1 MMFCWFYEPRRFDLQ
16 TKGGSLLFLCV
27 AAVFWARTGATQ
39 TTSNTEPRL
48 ALAPLPAQASVLA
61 WPATAAAYDLE
72 QTDDLGAPSS
82 WMRVAH
88 VPSLTSNTLSLVL
101 PNTNTK
107 AFYRLRAGPTAT
119 MKIIRAPSGSLVPDA
134 VVDDRGTL
142 HVVYGLNH
150 TAYYLQSTNN
160 GLTFTSPVKANSSGT
175 VETEMGE
182 RGPKLAVGRDGV
194 IHVVW
199 EDDWAPGVQT
209 FVRYCRSLDGGKTF
223 EARRTVSSMSGV
235 DGVTMTA
242 DGLGNVVAFWHVM
255 ADPPP
260 DVPQATWLFLAWSTN
275 NGATFG
281 TSERVN
287 ITNFPEV
294 ACSMCM
300 TRARMSADGNLYLAF
315 RSAVGNIRDFYL
327 LKGAKS
333 ENRFTAIRVNQDN
346 WNIDYCPMVGPE
358 LTFDPYGRALC
369 SFMTSNRVYWAVAE
383 PPINDFRLHVATPSS
398 QDDEIFP
405 TVTANRHGETLLV
418 WQVGPMSTSGTT
430 TVKWAR
436 YNIDGTPS
444 GQQGV
449 IGTSFSGTKA
459 TAVVGSDDNF
469 YIITTAQ

>member
-1 MMFCWFYEPRRFDLQ
+1 MSYGSRHKSPRLDFQPRPGL
-16 TKGGSLLFLCV
+16 LLFLCL
-27 AAVFWARTGATQ
+27 AAVLWVGLGATQ
-39 TTSNTEPRL
+39 TKGAT
-48 ALAPLPAQASVLA
+48 APGLVLTALPAQALVLA

-72 QTDDLGAPSS
+72 QTDDLGAQSN
-82 WMRVAH
+82 WMRIAD

-107 AFYRLRAGPTAT
+107 AFYRLRAGLPAT
-119 MKIIRAPSGSLVPDA
+119 VQIIRTPSGSLVPDA

-150 TAYYLQSTNN
+150 TAYYLKSTNN

-209 FVRYCRSLDGGKTF
+209 FVRYSRSLDGGRTF
-223 EARRTVSSMSGV
+223 EARKTVSSMSGV

-242 DGLGNVVAFWHVM
+242 DGLGNAVAFWHVM

-260 DVPQATWLFLAWSTN
+260 AVPEATWLFLARSTN

-281 TSERVN
+281 ASERVN
-287 ITNFPEV
+287 ITNLPEV

-369 SFMTSNRVYWAVAE
+369 SFMTSNRVYWAVAD
-383 PPINDFRLHVATPSS
+383 PAISDFRLHVATPSRENN
-398 QDDEIFP
+398 EIFP
-405 TVTANRHGETLLV
+405 TVTANRHGETLFL
-418 WQVGPMSTSGTT
+418 WQVGPMSTSGTA
-430 TVKWAR
+430 TVKWAL
-436 YNIDGTPS
+436 YNIDGTAS